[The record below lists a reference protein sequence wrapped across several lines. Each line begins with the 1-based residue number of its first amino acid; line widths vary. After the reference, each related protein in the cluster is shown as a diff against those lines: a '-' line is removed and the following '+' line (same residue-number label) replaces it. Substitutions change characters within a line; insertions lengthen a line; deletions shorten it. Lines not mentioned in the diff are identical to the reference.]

1 MVQQNKEENKERR
14 GNEPR
19 KHRIQ
24 YRNVRMI
31 GRIPRGLESNQSRL
45 EQNKDSGRK
54 VYKKEKKE
62 MLQTSEPIK
71 GRFSCLLETVSSVN
85 NTQTKNKEPLK
96 LFNLKLQ
103 GKNKIDH
110 TAQDNSDICI

>member
-1 MVQQNKEENKERR
+1 MVQQNKEENKERG

-24 YRNVRMI
+24 YRKVMMI
-31 GRIPRGLESNQSRL
+31 WRIPRGLESNQSRL
-45 EQNKDSGRK
+45 EQNKDAGPE
-54 VYKKEKKE
+54 VYKKENKE

-85 NTQTKNKEPLK
+85 NT
-96 LFNLKLQ
+96 
-103 GKNKIDH
+103 
-110 TAQDNSDICI
+110 